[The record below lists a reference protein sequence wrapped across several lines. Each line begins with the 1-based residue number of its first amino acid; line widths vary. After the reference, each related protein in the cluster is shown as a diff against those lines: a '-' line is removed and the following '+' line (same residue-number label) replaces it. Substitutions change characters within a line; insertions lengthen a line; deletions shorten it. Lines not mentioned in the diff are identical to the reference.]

1 MRIIL
6 IAILFFP
13 LALPAQKSDTAKLLT
28 AGKTS
33 QAIET
38 KGWVQPIVNW
48 QYKVGDDAEWA
59 RPEFDAADW
68 RVASLNEIP
77 YNSKEIPE
85 GSIVWMRM
93 RIKNDSSFAQPL
105 VMRLHQ
111 TGASEM
117 YLDGKLIY
125 RFGVVSNNPDS
136 AEFYLPR
143 TQNFAFP
150 LINDST
156 QLLAVRFLNIPIKYP
171 LYFNPVTSGF
181 YPRLAQLKDA
191 EDDYQSRY
199 YDKQLKRLSIVL
211 GAAILLSVLFISLYF
226 FFRTQKVNLYFSLAC
241 LSLAANIGCR
251 ISLANNH
258 TFAELV
264 TGYFSCA
271 LFVLLYLI
279 LFHFSF
285 YKIFNLALKWPYWTI
300 LSLTLLS
307 VPGVIIINAD
317 ILTLILAVLVVAD
330 ALRITTNSIRKN
342 KSVGARILQ
351 ACLSLNFVYWLL
363 VLLDQFAV
371 VNIAAIYEYQPFAF
385 LLNPIGLAIYI
396 GYSFGNTSQSLRQK
410 LDEVEQ
416 LSAEKQHILAN
427 QNELLEKQVTERTAA
442 LNQSLDELKSTQQQ
456 LIHAEKM
463 ASLGELTA
471 GIAHE
476 IQNPL
481 NFVNNF
487 SEVSTELVEEMND
500 ELNKGDIDEAKAIAV
515 DLKQNL
521 EKINHHG
528 KRAGDIVKGML
539 AHSRTSSGQKEL
551 TDINALCDEY
561 LRLSYHGLRAKD
573 KSFNAAFETEF
584 DDLIPKIN
592 VVPQDLGRV
601 ILNLINNAFYAVNER
616 KKQNEPGYEPT
627 VSIRIARNENSI
639 EIKVKDNG
647 NGIPPNIIDKIFQ
660 PFFTTKPTG
669 QGTGLGLSLS
679 YEIVTKGHNGEL
691 KVETKQSAGT
701 TFIIILPA

>member
-13 LALPAQKSDTAKLLT
+13 LALFAQKPDTAKLLT

-33 QAIET
+33 QAVET
-38 KGWVQPIVNW
+38 KGWVNPILNW
-48 QYKVGDDAEWA
+48 QYKVGDNPAWA
-59 RPEFDAADW
+59 TPGFDAADW
-68 RVASLNEIP
+68 QVASLNEIP
-77 YNSKEIPE
+77 YGSTDIPD

-93 RIKNDSSFAQPL
+93 RIKNDSSFVQPL

-117 YLDGKLIY
+117 YLDGKLIH
-125 RFGVVSNNPDS
+125 RFGVVSANPDS
-136 AEFYLPR
+136 AVFYLPR
-143 TQNFAFP
+143 AQNFAFP
-150 LINDST
+150 LINDSA
-156 QLLAVRFLNIPIKYP
+156 QLLAVRFLHMPVKYP
-171 LYFNPVTSGF
+171 LYFNQVRSGF

-191 EDDYQSRY
+191 QDDHQSRL
-199 YDKQLKRLSIVL
+199 YDTHLKRLSIVL
-211 GAAILLSVLFISLYF
+211 GAAFLLSVLFLSLYF

-251 ISLANNH
+251 ISLVNNH

-271 LFVLLYLI
+271 IFVLLYLM

-285 YKIFNLALKWPYWTI
+285 YKIFNLVLKWPYWII

-342 KSVGARILQ
+342 RSVGARILQ
-351 ACLSLNFVYWLL
+351 ACLALNFVYWLL

-371 VNIAAIYEYQPFAF
+371 VDMASIYEYQPFAF

-442 LNQSLDELKSTQQQ
+442 LNQSLEELKSTQQQ

-487 SEVSTELVEEMND
+487 SEVSTELVDEMKEE
-500 ELNKGDIDEAKAIAV
+500 LAIGNTQLAIEISN

-573 KSFNAAFETEF
+573 KNFNAAFETDF
-584 DDLIPKIN
+584 DNSIQKIN
-592 VVPQDLGRV
+592 VVPQDMGRV

-616 KKQNEPGYEPT
+616 KKQNEPGYEPSVCVGTSTT
-627 VSIRIARNENSI
+627 VNGIELRI
-639 EIKVKDNG
+639 KDNG
-647 NGIPPNIIDKIFQ
+647 TGIPNEIAGKIFQ

-679 YEIVTKGHNGEL
+679 YDIVKAHGGEL
-691 KVETKQSAGT
+691 KVETKQAEGT
-701 TFIIILPA
+701 MFIILLPA